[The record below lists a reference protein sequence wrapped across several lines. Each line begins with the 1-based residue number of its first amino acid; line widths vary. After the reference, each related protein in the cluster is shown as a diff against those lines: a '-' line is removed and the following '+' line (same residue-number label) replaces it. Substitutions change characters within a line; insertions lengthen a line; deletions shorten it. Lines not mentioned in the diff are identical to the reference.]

1 MTKAAH
7 YTGFAGFRRLY
18 QFHALNQKSV
28 GRKAAALLG
37 KSYEEVKLVVCHL
50 GGGVSVAAHDRG
62 RIVDVF
68 NVKDEGAMGLDRG
81 GGLPVNALI
90 DYCFSGRSR
99 EEVKKT
105 MGCRAGMLSYVGATD
120 FRVIRDRGVLVI
132 MCSALCGYHI
142 HHPGPRPSYPQT
154 PACAPPGQWR
164 GGGRCAG
171 DTRRPPS
178 GDPDGNR

>member
-7 YTGFAGFRRLY
+7 YTGFAGFRRLC

-68 NVKDEGAMGLDRG
+68 NVMTFEVMSVKR
-81 GGLPVNALI
+81 
-90 DYCFSGRSR
+90 SG
-99 EEVKKT
+99 
-105 MGCRAGMLSYVGATD
+105 
-120 FRVIRDRGVLVI
+120 
-132 MCSALCGYHI
+132 
-142 HHPGPRPSYPQT
+142 
-154 PACAPPGQWR
+154 
-164 GGGRCAG
+164 
-171 DTRRPPS
+171 
-178 GDPDGNR
+178 